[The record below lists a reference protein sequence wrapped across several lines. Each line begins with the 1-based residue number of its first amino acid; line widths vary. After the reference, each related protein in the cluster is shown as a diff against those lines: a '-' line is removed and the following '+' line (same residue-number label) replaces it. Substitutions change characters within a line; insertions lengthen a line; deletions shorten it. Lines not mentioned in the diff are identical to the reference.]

1 MSRFIIAFT
10 LAALS
15 LERWG
20 AVNWGAGFWGTVIA
34 VNTVNIGL
42 GVMQRC
48 FPRTWRSFRRE
59 LGTYRDVATRWILEN
74 ALKRKQNASNTSG
87 RTNRA

>member
-20 AVNWGAGFWGTVIA
+20 AADWGAGFWGTVIA

-42 GVMQRC
+42 VVMKRH

-59 LGTYRDVATRWILEN
+59 LEMYRDVTTRWMLDN
-74 ALKRKQNASNTSG
+74 ALNWKERVSNA
-87 RTNRA
+87 NRWVNRR

>member
-20 AVNWGAGFWGTVIA
+20 VVDWGAGFWGSAIA
-34 VNTVNIGL
+34 VNSVNVGL
-42 GVMQRC
+42 VVMERC
-48 FPRTWRSFRRE
+48 LPRTWRSFRRE
-59 LGTYRDVATRWILEN
+59 LGMYRDAATRWILEN
-74 ALKRKQNASNTSG
+74 ALERKQGASNAGG
-87 RTNRA
+87 RTNR